1 MAIVEVTSRQFRDNQ
16 RSFFDLA
23 DEGKQIVIRRRRK
36 RSYTLAPVDE
46 DVDEDEDWY
55 LTPELE
61 AKIKRAFQQIEN
73 GEYTVI
79 NSEEELRQYFDNL

>member
-1 MAIVEVTSRQFRDNQ
+1 MAVVEVTSRQFRDNQ

-23 DEGKQIVIRRRRK
+23 DEGKQIVIKRRSRQA
-36 RSYTLAPVDE
+36 YTLTPVGE
-46 DVDEDEDWY
+46 DDWY

-61 AKIKRAFQQIEN
+61 ARIEKSLQQIEN

-79 NSEEELRQYFDNL
+79 KNKEELHQYFDNL

>member
-23 DEGKQIVIRRRRK
+23 DKGKQIVIRRRSK
-36 RSYTLAPVDE
+36 QAYTLTPVDE
-46 DVDEDEDWY
+46 DDWY

-61 AKIKRAFQQIEN
+61 AKIERAFQQIEN

-79 NSEEELRQYFDNL
+79 KTKEELHQYFDNL